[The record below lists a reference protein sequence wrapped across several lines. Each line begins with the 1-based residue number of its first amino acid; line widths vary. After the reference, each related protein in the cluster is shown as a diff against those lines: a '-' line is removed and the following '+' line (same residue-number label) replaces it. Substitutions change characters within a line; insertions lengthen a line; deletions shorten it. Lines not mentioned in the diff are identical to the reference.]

1 LPACHLEFG
10 VTLWGGATA
19 SLLKPLVSMHKKALR
34 VATGATYN
42 AHSDPLF
49 ASINLL
55 KFEDIYTLRV
65 ASMASSII
73 EKRAPPGIASCFR
86 IIEPHENL
94 RNYQSPSLYVPQ
106 CKTDK
111 TKIFKA
117 YIQQPAL
124 FYKESRHLLT
134 ERKLPPLKNW

>member
-1 LPACHLEFG
+1 
-10 VTLWGGATA
+10 
-19 SLLKPLVSMHKKALR
+19 MHKKALR

-42 AHSDPLF
+42 AHSDSLF
-49 ASINLL
+49 ASINSL

-73 EKRAPPGIASCFR
+73 EERAPPGLATSFR

-94 RNYQSPSLYVPQ
+94 RNRQSPSLYVPP

-111 TKIFKA
+111 MK
-117 YIQQPAL
+117 
-124 FYKESRHLLT
+124 SV
-134 ERKLPPLKNW
+134 PLGHPVSV